1 LKCTLGRVDFY
12 YGSLSEL
19 LVEMQN
25 TSIDMIEVSTD
36 ETTKKQNI
44 PLSIK
49 CLNFVKIYMYVD
61 VF

>member
-1 LKCTLGRVDFY
+1 VDFY